1 MQRPLAPRADAVSLS
16 LTLALAARAK
26 ELAAAGRDVVNMAVG
41 EPDFSA
47 PPEVTAAAVAKA
59 QSGDVRYTPA
69 AGTPALRQSIA
80 RHLSQTRGVEFTPD
94 QVVVCHS
101 AKHALSTAA
110 LAQLSDGDEVLM
122 PLPAWVSYMEIVK
135 LAGARPVEVPGAPD
149 GSPDLDALE
158 SAFSERTRAVW
169 INSPSNPSGYVWS
182 RAELER
188 LAAFCAEH
196 ELWLVSDE
204 IYRRLTYG
212 EREFLSP
219 SSLGDA
225 ARDVTLVVDGAS
237 KTFAMT
243 GYRIGFA
250 AGPVRVVQA
259 MARLNSQLTGS
270 PNAISQAA
278 YGAALDCEPPAVAE
292 MVEVYRQ
299 RRNLLVAG
307 LRSMGLATPM
317 PHGAFYVFPDLSGHL
332 GGKGDATELCAEL
345 LEREALVVVP
355 GAAFGVPHHIRLS
368 YALNI
373 PQLEQAL
380 ERLAR
385 FLGL

>member
-41 EPDFSA
+41 EPDFPA
-47 PPEVTAAAVAKA
+47 PPEVSAAAAAKA
-59 QSGDVRYTPA
+59 ASGDVRYTPA
-69 AGTPALRQSIA
+69 AGTPALRETIA
-80 RHLSQTRGVEFTPD
+80 RHLSETRGVPFAPE

-110 LAQLSDGDEVLM
+110 LAQLTDGDEVLM

-135 LAGARPVEVPGAPD
+135 LAGARPVTIPGGVD

-158 SAFSERTRAVW
+158 AACTERTRAVW

-188 LAAFCAEH
+188 LSTFCAER

-212 EREFLSP
+212 EREFVSP
-219 SSLGDA
+219 TSLGDA
-225 ARDVTLVVDGAS
+225 AREVTLVVDGAS

-250 AGPVRVVQA
+250 AGPQRVVQA

-270 PNAISQAA
+270 PNAISQEA
-278 YGAALDCEPPAVAE
+278 YRVALEDEPPAVAE
-292 MVEVYRQ
+292 MVATYRQ
-299 RRNLLVAG
+299 RRDRLVAG
-307 LRSMGLATPM
+307 LRGMGLDTTT
-317 PHGAFYVFPDLSGHL
+317 PHGAFYVFPDMTAHL
-332 GGKGDATELCAEL
+332 NGSGDAQELCANL
-345 LEREALVVVP
+345 LEDEALVVVP

-368 YALNI
+368 YALDEAK
-373 PQLEQAL
+373 LDQAL

>member
-41 EPDFSA
+41 EPDFPA
-47 PPEVTAAAVAKA
+47 PPEVAAAAAAKA
-59 QSGDVRYTPA
+59 NSGDVRYTPA
-69 AGTPALRQSIA
+69 AGTPALRETIA
-80 RHLSQTRGVEFTPD
+80 RHLSETRGVPFTPE

-110 LAQLSDGDEVLM
+110 LAQLADGDEVLM

-135 LAGARPVEVPGAPD
+135 LAGARPVAIPGSVD

-158 SAFSERTRAVW
+158 AACTERTRAVW

-188 LAAFCAEH
+188 LSTFCVERN
-196 ELWLVSDE
+196 LWLVSDE

-212 EREFLSP
+212 EREFVSP
-219 SSLGDA
+219 TSLGDA
-225 ARDVTLVVDGAS
+225 AREVTLVVDGAS

-250 AGPVRVVQA
+250 AGPLRVVQA

-270 PNAISQAA
+270 PNAISQEA
-278 YGAALDCEPPAVAE
+278 YRVALEHESPAVAE
-292 MVEVYRQ
+292 MVATYRK
-299 RRNLLVAG
+299 RRDLLVAG
-307 LRSMGLATPM
+307 LRSLGLETHT
-317 PHGAFYVFPDLSGHL
+317 PHGAFYVFPDMSAHL
-332 GGKGDATELCAEL
+332 KGNDDAQELCAEL
-345 LEREALVVVP
+345 LEQEALVVVP

-368 YALNI
+368 YALE
-373 PQLEQAL
+373 PAKLEQAV
-380 ERLAR
+380 ERLGR
-385 FLGL
+385 FLGR

>member
-1 MQRPLAPRADAVSLS
+1 MQRPLAPRADAVTLS

-41 EPDFSA
+41 EPDFPA
-47 PPEVTAAAVAKA
+47 PPEVVEAAVAKVR
-59 QSGDVRYTPA
+59 SGDVRYTPA
-69 AGTPALRQSIA
+69 AGTPALRQAIA
-80 RHLSQTRGVEFTPD
+80 RHLTETRGVAFEAE

-110 LAQLSDGDEVLM
+110 LAQLTHGDEVLV

-135 LAGARPVEVPGAPD
+135 LAGAQPVTVPGAPN

-158 SAFSERTRAVW
+158 AACTPRTRAVW

-182 RAELER
+182 RDELER
-188 LAAFCAEH
+188 LTAFCVER

-212 EREFLSP
+212 EREFVSP
-219 SSLGDA
+219 ASLGSE
-225 ARDVTLVVDGAS
+225 ARDVTLIVDGAS

-250 AGPVRVVQA
+250 AGPTRVVQA
-259 MARLNSQLTGS
+259 MARLGSQLTGS
-270 PNAISQAA
+270 PNAISQEA
-278 YGAALDCEPPAVAE
+278 YRAALEVEPPAVAE
-292 MVEVYRQ
+292 MVETYR
-299 RRNLLVAG
+299 RRRDRLVAG
-307 LRSMGLATPM
+307 LRAMGLATDT
-317 PHGAFYVFPDLSGHL
+317 PHGAFYVFPDVTAHL
-332 GGKGDATELCAEL
+332 GGRDDASELCADL
-345 LEREALVVVP
+345 LEQEALVVVP
-355 GAAFGVPHHIRLS
+355 GSAFGVPGHIRLS
-368 YALNI
+368 YALDESK
-373 PQLEQAL
+373 LEQAL